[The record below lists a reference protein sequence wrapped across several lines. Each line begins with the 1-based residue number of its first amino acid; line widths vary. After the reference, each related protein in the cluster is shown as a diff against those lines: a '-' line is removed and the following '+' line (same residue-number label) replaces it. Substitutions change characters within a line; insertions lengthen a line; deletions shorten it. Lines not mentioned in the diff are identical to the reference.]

1 MVSRR
6 AAGGAGATLR
16 AVLDLRKKLM
26 GAASAVLRPPSLL
39 GAGADAPSFDLE
51 SSAGGRVRSED
62 LKGESHYVLVFYPGD
77 NTPGCTT
84 QACEFRD
91 ALPAFAD
98 RDAVVFGISK
108 DSLASHGKF
117 VGKYDLTFPLLS
129 DPDVAVHTAYG
140 AFGEKTMYGKKV
152 QGVLRTT
159 VVIGPDGVVKAITR
173 GVRAKGNAE
182 RTLAL
187 L

>member
-1 MVSRR
+1 MLASGTVPEDVVLEDHS
-6 AAGGAGATLR
+6 GAEFTLSSTRGAP
-16 AVLDLRKKLM
+16 AV
-26 GAASAVLRPPSLL
+26 
-39 GAGADAPSFDLE
+39 FF
-51 SSAGGRVRSED
+51 
-62 LKGESHYVLVFYPGD
+62 FYPKA